1 MTHLD
6 RLDQID
12 NWVFDLDNTLYPVS
26 CGIHRLMDDRI
37 RGFVA
42 RLLDLPDDEAHRVQ
56 KSYFRSH
63 GTTLS
68 GLMADHGTDPYE
80 YLADVHD
87 FPLDAMDDAPRLAR
101 RLAALPGRKLIFTN
115 ADAPYARRVLARL
128 GLADIFDDI
137 VDIHAAG
144 YRPKPE
150 QHAYDV
156 LLERSGIDPKRSI
169 FFEDMARNLAP
180 AKMMGMQTVW
190 INNGSDLGD
199 LESEADHIDH
209 RIDDLASWLDRAIE
223 HLNCPAPAP
232 PKT

>member
-1 MTHLD
+1 MEQL
-6 RLDQID
+6 RLIE

-26 CGIHRLMDDRI
+26 SGIHHLMDVRI

-42 RLLDLPDDEAHRVQ
+42 RFLRLDDAEAHRVQ
-56 KSYFRSH
+56 KSYFRGY

-68 GLMADHGTDPYE
+68 GLMAEHGADPYE

-87 FPLDAMDDAPRLAR
+87 FPLDAMDDAPRLAG

-115 ADAPYARRVLARL
+115 ADAPYARRVLDRL

-137 VDIHAAG
+137 VDIHAIS
-144 YRPKPE
+144 YRPKPA

-156 LLERSGIDPKRSI
+156 LLAKTGIDPARSI

-180 AKMMGMQTVW
+180 AKAMGMQTVW
-190 INNGSDLGD
+190 INNGSDLGH
-199 LESEADHIDH
+199 LGSEADHIDH
-209 RIDDLASWLDRAIE
+209 RIDNLASWLDSAIDGLQIQRAD
-223 HLNCPAPAP
+223 
-232 PKT
+232 

>member
-1 MTHLD
+1 MTALQGLG
-6 RLDQID
+6 RID

-26 CGIHRLMDDRI
+26 SGIHQLMSDRI

-42 RLLDLPDDEAHRVQ
+42 RLLDLPLDEAHAVQ
-56 KSYFRSH
+56 RSYFRSH

-80 YLADVHD
+80 YLEDVHN
-87 FPLDAMDDAPRLAR
+87 FPLDAMDEAPRLAE

-115 ADAPYARRVLARL
+115 ADAPYAQRVLDRL
-128 GLADIFDDI
+128 GLGDVFEDII
-137 VDIHAAG
+137 DIHAIS

-156 LLERSGIDPKRSI
+156 LLERSGIDPTRSI

-180 AKMMGMQTVW
+180 AKAMGMQTVW
-190 INNGSDLGD
+190 IKNGSDLGD
-199 LESEADHIDH
+199 LESDADHIDH
-209 RIDDLASWLDRAIE
+209 RIDDLAAWLDTAIDS
-223 HLNCPAPAP
+223 LQIQTAD
-232 PKT
+232 